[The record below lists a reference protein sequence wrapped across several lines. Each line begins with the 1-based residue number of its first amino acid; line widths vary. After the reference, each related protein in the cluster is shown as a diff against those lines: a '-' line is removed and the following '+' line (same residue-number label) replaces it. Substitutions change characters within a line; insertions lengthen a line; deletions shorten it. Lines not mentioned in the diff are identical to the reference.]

1 MRLGNIIIGK
11 PKIGLALGSG
21 SARGW
26 AHIGVIKALEE
37 YNIEVD
43 VIAGTSAGGVVGA
56 FCAADAIPILEES
69 LKNFRSLKDTI
80 AHLDLGIGSGGIIT
94 GKRWWKKFLETYLP
108 VRNFSE
114 LKKPFGVVAVDLVT
128 MQEVHIIKGELMP
141 AIRSTI
147 AVPGFFSPFEYKNYK
162 FVDGGILNPV
172 PIDLTRKLGAEVVI
186 AVDLNARPETI
197 IPSSM
202 REIFL
207 RSIEI
212 MQHRINYDNK
222 IFAKPDIVIEP
233 DLDEVEFLDYHKHQ
247 IAIAEGYRAT
257 MEKMDEILKIVK
269 AKIKKLPSK
278 KYYLHKP
285 IQSIEY

>member
-1 MRLGNIIIGK
+1 MRIGNLFIGK

-37 YNIEVD
+37 NGIEVD
-43 VIAGTSAGGVVGA
+43 VVAGTSSGGVVGA
-56 FCAADAIPILEES
+56 FYAADAITILEES
-69 LKNFRSLKDTI
+69 LKNFKSLKDTI

-94 GKRWWKKFLETYLP
+94 GKRWWKKFLESYLP
-108 VRNFSE
+108 VHNFDE

-128 MQEVHIIKGELMP
+128 MQEVHIVKGELMP

-147 AVPGFFSPFEYKNYK
+147 AVPGFFSPFEYNNYK

-172 PIDLTRKLGAEVVI
+172 PVDLARRLGADVVI
-186 AVDLNARPETI
+186 AVDLNSRPETI

-212 MQHRINYDNK
+212 MQHRINSDNK
-222 IFAKPDIVIEP
+222 IFYKPDVIIEP
-233 DLDEVEFLDYHKHQ
+233 DLDDISFLDYHKHQ
-247 IAIAEGYRAT
+247 VAIAEGYRAT
-257 MEKMDEILKIVK
+257 IEKMEEILKVIRF
-269 AKIKKLPSK
+269 KIKKLPSQK
-278 KYYLHKP
+278 VYLNKA
-285 IQSIEY
+285 IKSIEY